1 MQLTALCRLL
11 NGVIREIINP
21 VVAILFTAAIVVFFW
36 GMIQFIYSAG
46 DDTKRN
52 LGKQHML
59 WGVIGVFIMLS
70 AFGILTLFTNT
81 FGITVQTCPN
91 TSNNFQIQTP

>member
-36 GMIQFIYSAG
+36 GMIQFVYSAG

-70 AFGILTLFTNT
+70 AYGILTLFTNS
-81 FGITVQTCPN
+81 FGI
-91 TSNNFQIQTP
+91 QIQSC

>member
-70 AFGILTLFTNT
+70 AYGILTLFTNS
-81 FGITVQTCPN
+81 FGI
-91 TSNNFQIQTP
+91 QIQSC